1 MRFCKASGF
10 HFFLFF
16 TFILVSCNTQK
27 EELEVDSLFDYK
39 AYIST
44 HTYGKTSKNQPIL
57 ISFNKPWPEVEL
69 NQELAEKYLKIS
81 PAIKGKLYLENG
93 KKLIFK
99 PQEKLKANTTYF
111 VTIPLDLIYKDIS
124 DELKNYTFSFQ
135 TIEQN
140 YKLNL
145 GNLQSYNDSQQY
157 LTGQIETAD
166 VAQLDQVKQI
176 LKVKQKDQKLPIIW
190 EENLESSQYF
200 RFKID
205 NITRYIEDSQLAIT
219 YDGTP
224 IQADYSGKDEYL
236 IPGKDNFKIVDI
248 QSHSGA
254 EAALSLNFSDQLD
267 PNQNFQGLVKLA
279 ESNNLKFEVE
289 GNVLYVYPN
298 MRPAGEVLLEV
309 FTGIKNSAGFKLK
322 NTYTK
327 NISFEELKPAVRL
340 ISKGNILPDSDKTP
354 IYFETV
360 NLRAVDVRVIKIYK
374 DNVLDHLQDA
384 SLGAHYNL
392 KRVGRKIA
400 QKTIVFENNTPFALK
415 NWKAHALNL
424 SDFFKSD
431 PGALYSIEISFRKE
445 YSNYSCG
452 ENENQQP
459 ILQAEVSYPEEN
471 YREEQYWNNQLYNW
485 RKTPYNWRERDN
497 PCSLSYYEDDRF
509 ASLNILGSNLGL
521 MVKEGTDKTYHIAVN
536 NLLNTQPEAKT
547 KVSLYNYQ
555 TKLLSQAFTNQNGQ
569 VKLKTQQQAA
579 FVVAQKGK
587 QYAYAKLGGGN
598 ALSLSKFDISGE
610 EVQDG
615 LKGFIYTERDVHRP
629 GDTIHLNFVLN
640 DKENPLPKKHPVQL
654 SVFDARGQLVLE
666 ENKSEY
672 SHPKQAINNFYYFP
686 IHTKK
691 QDVTGNWK
699 AQIKV
704 GGASFSKTLKVAT
717 VKPNRLK
724 ISLDFE
730 DKILSTNK
738 PLIGSLQSKWL
749 HGAVAKNLE
758 AEIEVE
764 LSPAAIPFP
773 NYKFYTFQDPV
784 RKFES
789 ITKPWIKAKTDHN
802 GRLDIKEQ
810 ISLNKN
816 AAGMLQ
822 ANFLTKVY
830 EGGGDFSMD
839 VITKKLAP
847 YTHFIGIKTPESKA
861 FGAHKTDAQI
871 PFEILSLNAEGKIA
885 PSRELNVYVYKIEW
899 RWWWSRDK
907 SNLSRYENTQVHSP
921 FLEKTI
927 TTDSSGKSTLFI
939 NVPENQAGRYLIRV
953 VDPISGHA
961 TGATTYFFKDY
972 YSLGSNAAADAAK
985 MLLLK
990 SDQDSYEVGEKALI
1004 SFPSSKG
1011 GRALVSLENGS
1022 RVISQ
1027 RWVITSQGK
1036 TQLEVPITSAMAPN
1050 IYAHITLLQPHA
1062 QTQNDLPIRLYGVL
1076 PLKITDVKTQLEP
1089 VIQVAKELKPEQQ
1102 YDIRISEKANKEMT
1116 YTLAVVDEGL
1126 LDLTRFNT
1134 PDIHQ
1139 AFYAREALG
1148 VKTYDVY
1155 DQVIGAY
1162 GGSVNNV
1169 YEIGGG
1175 DLAAGAKN
1183 RKADR
1188 FKPVVSYLGPFTLK
1202 AGQKAK
1208 HRLYM
1213 PNYVGAVRVMVVAG
1227 NPKTEAYGK
1236 SEKSVRVAQ
1245 PLMVLSSLPRKLSP
1259 GEEINLPV
1267 TVFAMENKIKQ
1278 VEVSLKLDEALQAIG
1293 PTRKS
1298 VSFDKPGEQIVYFTF
1313 KSKATSKPQTIK
1325 VFAEGQGE
1333 KAYSQTELDIF
1344 NPNPVSYKTSS
1355 SLLNPA
1361 GQLSLDYRSF
1371 GESQNNS
1378 SQLVFSSLPSIN
1390 LENRLDYLID
1400 YPHGCLEQITSGAFP
1415 QLFLNDLVDLPAH
1428 RKGELKRNVQ
1438 SVLNRLK
1445 DYQLSNGGF
1454 SYWPGQSEAHDWAT
1468 TYAGHFIIEAKKQG
1482 YAIPVGL
1489 LDNWMNYQR
1498 REARRW
1504 RNRLTSYNTSLNQA
1518 YRLYALALSGNAEL
1532 AAMNRLR
1539 ESEEMS
1545 NTAIWRLAAAYA
1557 VIGKKS
1563 IAEDLMKPVQ
1573 DNFTSKKQISSSFQS
1588 KFRDKAMA
1596 LETLVLLEKTEH
1608 QMEFAQSI
1616 AKDLSSDRWFNTQET
1631 AYALLS
1637 LAKMAAANATEP
1649 FSIVYEIEGES
1660 KKVSTNKTMIA
1671 IPLPEAK
1678 DRTKINITNRAKN
1691 LVFVNLNQ
1699 QGILPIGE
1707 ELEEK
1712 RNLQLNLQFLNTNDE
1727 SIAVTKI
1734 KQGTSFKAKISI
1746 QNQGID
1752 RVEHIALSQFLPSGW
1767 EIINTSFTNFGAA
1780 RSAANYRDIRDD
1792 RVYIYFDLKSGETQT
1807 FEIELNA
1814 SYLGKYYLPGT
1825 QVSAMYDRNYFA
1837 RNKGKWVEVIR

>member
-1 MRFCKASGF
+1 MRFSKRFGF
-10 HFFLFF
+10 NFFFFF
-16 TFILVSCNTQK
+16 TLILVSCNSKK
-27 EELEVDSLFDYK
+27 EDQEVDSLFNYK

-44 HTYGKTSKNQPIL
+44 HTYGKTSINEPIL

-69 NQELAEKYLKIS
+69 NQEVADKYLEIS
-81 PAIKGKLYLENG
+81 PAVKGKLYLENG

-124 DELKNYTFSFQ
+124 NELKSYTFSFK
-135 TIEQN
+135 TLEQN

-166 VAQLDQVKQI
+166 VAELDQVKQI
-176 LKVKQKDQKLPIIW
+176 LKVKQKNQELPIIW

-205 NITRYIEDSQLAIT
+205 NITRYIKDSQLKIT
-219 YDGTP
+219 YDGSP

-248 QSHSGA
+248 QTHSGA

-298 MRPAGEVLLEV
+298 IRPAGEVLLEV
-309 FTGIKNSAGFKLK
+309 FAGIKNSAGFKLK

-340 ISKGNILPDSDKTP
+340 ISKGNILPASDKTP

-431 PGALYSIEISFRKE
+431 PGALYSVEISFRQE
-445 YSNYSCG
+445 YSNYDCG
-452 ENENQQP
+452 EQENQQP

-471 YREEQYWNNQLYNW
+471 YREEQYWNNELYNW
-485 RKTPYNWRERDN
+485 RKTPYNWRERNN

-509 ASLNILGSNLGL
+509 ATINILGSDLGL
-521 MVKEGTDKTYHIAVN
+521 IVKEGTDNTYHISAN
-536 NLLNTQPEAKT
+536 NLLNTQPESKT

-555 TKLLSQAFTNQNGQ
+555 KQLLSQAYTNKNGQ
-569 VKLKTQQQAA
+569 VKLKSKQQAA

-587 QYAYAKLGGGN
+587 QYAYAKLSGGN
-598 ALSLSKFDISGE
+598 ALSLSKFDISGQ
-610 EVQDG
+610 EVQGG
-615 LKGFIYTERDVHRP
+615 LKGFIYTERGVHRP

-640 DKENPLPKKHPVQL
+640 DIENPLPKKHPVQL
-654 SVFDARGQLVLE
+654 SVFDARGQLVLQ
-666 ENKSEY
+666 ENKSEF
-672 SHPKQAINNFYYFP
+672 SHPTQAINNFYYFP
-686 IHTKK
+686 IPTKE
-691 QDVTGNWK
+691 QDVTGNWQ

-724 ISLDFE
+724 INLDFGE
-730 DKILSTNK
+730 KVLSTYK
-738 PLIGSLQSKWL
+738 PLVGSLQSNWL

-758 AEIEVE
+758 ADIEVE
-764 LSPAAIPFP
+764 LSPAAVAFP
-773 NYKFYTFQDPV
+773 QYKSYIFQDPV

-789 ITKPWIKAKTDHN
+789 ITKPWIKDKIDHN
-802 GRLDIKEQ
+802 GRLDFKEQ
-810 ISLNKN
+810 INLNKN
-816 AAGMLQ
+816 APGMLE

-830 EGGGDFSMD
+830 EGGGDFSID
-839 VITKKLAP
+839 VKTKKLAP
-847 YTHFIGIKTPESKA
+847 YTHFIGIKSPESKA

-871 PFEILSLNAEGKIA
+871 PFDIISLNAKGQVA
-885 PSRELNVYVYKIEW
+885 PSRKLKVYVYKIEW
-899 RWWWSRDK
+899 RWWWIRGR

-921 FLEKTI
+921 FLEKNI
-927 TTDSSGKSTLFI
+927 TTDSAGKGSLFI
-939 NVPENQAGRYLIRV
+939 KVPENQAGRYLIRV
-953 VDPISGHA
+953 VDSISGHA
-961 TGATTYFFKDY
+961 TGVTSYFFKDY

-990 SDQDSYEVGEKALI
+990 SDQDSYEVGEKARI
-1004 SFPSSKG
+1004 SFPSSKV

-1022 RVISQ
+1022 RVLSQ
-1027 RWVITSQGK
+1027 HWVTTNKGK

-1062 QTQNDLPIRLYGVL
+1062 QSKNDLPIRLYGVI
-1076 PLKITDVKTQLEP
+1076 PLKITDSKTQLNA
-1089 VIQVAKELKPEQQ
+1089 VIEMPKELKPEQQ
-1102 YDIRISEKANKEMT
+1102 YDIRISEKNKREMT
-1116 YTLAVVDEGL
+1116 YTLAVIDEGL
-1126 LDLTRFNT
+1126 LDLTGFKT
-1134 PDIHQ
+1134 PNIHQ

-1169 YEIGGG
+1169 YKIGGG
-1175 DLAAGAKN
+1175 ELAAGAKN

-1188 FKPVVSYLGPFTLK
+1188 FKPVVSYLGPFKLK

-1293 PTRKS
+1293 PTRKK
-1298 VSFDKPGEQIVYFTF
+1298 VTFEKPGEQIVYFTF
-1313 KSKATSKPQTIK
+1313 KSNSTSKPQAIK
-1325 VFAEGQGE
+1325 VFAQGHGE
-1333 KAYSQTELDIF
+1333 KAYSQTEIDIF
-1344 NPNPVSYKTSS
+1344 NPNPVSYKSTSS
-1355 SLLNPA
+1355 TLQPK
-1361 GQLSLDYRSF
+1361 GELSLNYKSF
-1371 GESQNNS
+1371 GESGSNS
-1378 SQLVFSSLPSIN
+1378 SQLVFSSLPTIN

-1415 QLFLNDLVDLPAH
+1415 QLFLSDLVDLPAH
-1428 RKGELKRNVQ
+1428 RNGELKRNVQ
-1438 SVLNRLK
+1438 GVLNRLK

-1468 TYAGHFIIEAKKQG
+1468 TYVGHFMIEAKRQG

-1504 RNRLTSYNTSLNQA
+1504 QNRLTSYNTSLNQA

-1557 VIGKKS
+1557 VLGKKS
-1563 IAEDLMKPVQ
+1563 VAEDLLKPVQ
-1573 DNFTSKKQISSSFQS
+1573 DNFTSKNQISSSFQS

-1596 LETLVLLEKTEH
+1596 LETLVLLEKTAL

-1616 AKDLSSDRWFNTQET
+1616 AKDLSSDRWFSTQET

-1637 LAKMAAANATEP
+1637 LAKMAATNATEP
-1649 FSIVYEIEGES
+1649 FSIVYEIQGES
-1660 KKVSTNKTMIA
+1660 KEVSTNKTMVA
-1671 IPLPEAK
+1671 VPLPEAK

-1767 EIINTSFTNFGAA
+1767 EIINTSFTNFGTD

-1792 RVYIYFDLKSGETQT
+1792 RVYIYFDLKPGETQT